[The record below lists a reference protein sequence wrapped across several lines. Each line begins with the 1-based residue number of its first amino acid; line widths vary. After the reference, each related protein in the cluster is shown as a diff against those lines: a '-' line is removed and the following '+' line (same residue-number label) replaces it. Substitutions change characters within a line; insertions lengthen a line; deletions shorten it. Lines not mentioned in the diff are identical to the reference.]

1 MTAAGILRFI
11 VVVVRW
17 KLPQERRFGLP
28 GVGGH
33 EMRWSE
39 REREEVWRSVLGVRF
54 FCFEILKYG
63 GNSKSHELFSRIE
76 AVCCAPAMGPL
87 WISLF
92 NRNRSLFCSSQC
104 VRI

>member
-33 EMRWSE
+33 EMR
-39 REREEVWRSVLGVRF
+39 
-54 FCFEILKYG
+54 
-63 GNSKSHELFSRIE
+63 
-76 AVCCAPAMGPL
+76 
-87 WISLF
+87 
-92 NRNRSLFCSSQC
+92 
-104 VRI
+104 

>member
-39 REREEVWRSVLGVRF
+39 RGGREVCFGSGVFLFRN
-54 FCFEILKYG
+54 FEQFMPR
-63 GNSKSHELFSRIE
+63 GNMEGTQRVIIQ
-76 AVCCAPAMGPL
+76 PD
-87 WISLF
+87 
-92 NRNRSLFCSSQC
+92 
-104 VRI
+104 